1 MLRLT
6 ALQDS
11 YCIFSSIFFSIS
23 ALHVSSYHVVR
34 KTGCF
39 SSSLEGGLSW
49 GWSSKHRRVTSFKP
63 GDRCVGIDGAVVA
76 LAILNI
82 RARWLEC
89 FSAFQGGLAQ
99 AISMTTQP
107 TLHTSQLLPY
117 CWPLRTSGAI
127 NAIVPNNCPWNSPA
141 PVPFDANL
149 AAAPKSAI
157 LNLWPVLSISKLA
170 PVNSTIKI
178 LLVGFLLKAKGWTD
192 TWYFSSLTSK
202 LWNRLTFP
210 TPVSRKSKNQG
221 YGLITSLFCYAW
233 MILHTAWGCLR
244 DFKKQSNF
252 QSRANT
258 RDSGTMPGDGIM
270 EENGDVKP
278 QRLSLPVAPHE
289 I

>member
-1 MLRLT
+1 MLESLLIFRIKAFKTHLKHIRQFSVMW
-6 ALQDS
+6 LQ
-11 YCIFSSIFFSIS
+11 
-23 ALHVSSYHVVR
+23 
-34 KTGCF
+34 
-39 SSSLEGGLSW
+39 SLKEL
-49 GWSSKHRRVTSFKP
+49 KEFKQTFWKNFKNWF
-63 GDRCVGIDGAVVA
+63 
-76 LAILNI
+76 L
-82 RARWLEC
+82 
-89 FSAFQGGLAQ
+89 
-99 AISMTTQP
+99 
-107 TLHTSQLLPY
+107 
-117 CWPLRTSGAI
+117 TSGAI

-192 TWYFSSLTSK
+192 IWHFSSLTSK

-221 YGLITSLFCYAW
+221 YGPITSLFCYAW

-244 DFKKQSNF
+244 DFEKLSNF

-270 EENGDVKP
+270 EENGDQKP
-278 QRLSLPVAPHE
+278 QRLSLPAAPHE
-289 I
+289 IWSYFIIKQPWVALRRLTEQLKVLLFQKELVKTNICHWYVATYINISPVHGQQ